1 MRDRLVITRDD
12 KYMADKINFEI
23 TTPEKKVFTDQVDEV
38 VLPTPQGEI
47 GILPN
52 HIPLVSILSA
62 GELRIKKGGDITYLA
77 VSGGFIE
84 VRPDKVIVL
93 ADTAERAEEIDE
105 AKAEEARKKAQKML
119 KEKRADAKEFAALS
133 AKIEKELAR
142 IRVKRR
148 RRPRTGGAGGGTARM
163 ENPNYK

>member
-1 MRDRLVITRDD
+1 
-12 KYMADKINFEI
+12 MADKINFEI
-23 TTPEKKVFTDQVDEV
+23 TTPESIVFSEQVDEV

-52 HIPLVSILSA
+52 HIPLVSLLLA
-62 GELRIKKGGDITYLA
+62 GELRIKKGDEVTFLA

-93 ADTAERAEEIDE
+93 ADTAERAEDIDE
-105 AKAEEARKKAQKML
+105 QRAEEARKKAQEMIT
-119 KEKRADAKEFAALS
+119 EKRVDATEFAALS

-142 IRVKRR
+142 LRVKRR
-148 RRPRTGGAGGGTARM
+148 RHRSGGAGGGTARL

>member
-1 MRDRLVITRDD
+1 MPG
-12 KYMADKINFEI
+12 KINFEI
-23 TTPEKKVFTDQVDEV
+23 TTPEKAVYSDQIDEV
-38 VLPTPQGEI
+38 VLPTPNGEI

-52 HIPLVSILSA
+52 HIPLVSLLSA
-62 GELRIKKGGDITYLA
+62 GEIRVKKGDDVTYMA

-105 AKAEEARKKAQKML
+105 EKAEEARKKAQEL
-119 KEKRADAKEFAALS
+119 SKEKRADAREFVALS

-142 IRVKRR
+142 LKVAKRR
-148 RRPRTGGAGGGTARM
+148 RRRKEP
-163 ENPNYK
+163 PISIK